1 MLFSID
7 HDTLT
12 NTALVEEAVRLPEA
26 TARQYG
32 FTGKTPDFLVHV
44 GLPTAEQWELS
55 FGLPE
60 EFRPGFLWDC
70 AAHAEQGWRTPD
82 GVEKVV
88 KIGVFP
94 INAVVIDPATGVVYQ
109 YTEGG
114 QQVIPIHGDV
124 SSLVKTMIS
133 FLDYVDSYNPGE
145 DEDDEDMGYARRKR
159 EVDALMAGIRLVDPL
174 PFSHEYSE
182 WVEIFDNLQIRIYT

>member
-1 MLFSID
+1 M
-7 HDTLT
+7 
-12 NTALVEEAVRLPEA
+12 ALVEEAVRLPEA

-32 FTGKTPDFLVHV
+32 FTGETLDFLVHV

-55 FGLPE
+55 FGLTE

-70 AAHAEQGWRTPD
+70 AAHAEQGWRTPG

-114 QQVIPIHGDV
+114 RQVIPIHGDI
-124 SSLVKTMIS
+124 SSLAKTVIS
-133 FLDYVDSYNPGE
+133 FLGYIEAYTGDGDEEYE
-145 DEDDEDMGYARRKR
+145 DARRR
-159 EVDALMAGIRLVDPL
+159 NEVQALRAEIRSVDPL

-182 WVEIFDNLQIRIYT
+182 WVELFDNLEGGIYT